1 MLKKLVRKI
10 VRWANSDDS
19 IGIDSMKSA
28 AVRSVG
34 NSIGNSIGDRSNGLN
49 LTIYSAIGGR
59 VVQTHSYNPLTD
71 RSKSELY
78 IVHDN
83 EDLGEELGQILTRIS
98 LTQ

>member
-10 VRWANSDDS
+10 VRWANSGDAVEKDY
-19 IGIDSMKSA
+19 SMA
-28 AVRSVG
+28 ANSVVGRVVG
-34 NSIGNSIGDRSNGLN
+34 NSINERSNGLN
-49 LTIYSAIGGR
+49 LTIYTAIGGR
-59 VVQTHSYNPLTD
+59 VIQTHSYNPLTD

-83 EDLGEELGQILTRIS
+83 EDLGQELGQILTRIS